1 MVKRIFT
8 QEGYAEVA
16 PAYKRG
22 SKQYYFLRVDPQEQ
36 ADGTIIAIE
45 EVYDHEPTKAD
56 KKALYASWLAM
67 EQRVKVAAIV
77 AYDVTDA
84 VNVFEING
92 MHAWLDKATRVGLVN
107 SLTIEKA
114 AGRTESTLYLNGTAL
129 LLAIDDALD
138 MLSELELYAVACYRT
153 TEEHKAAVNALSVI
167 EDVIA
172 YDITAG
178 YPQHPVFNA

>member
-1 MVKRIFT
+1 M
-8 QEGYAEVA
+8 
-16 PAYKRG
+16 
-22 SKQYYFLRVDPQEQ
+22 
-36 ADGTIIAIE
+36 
-45 EVYDHEPTKAD
+45 
-56 KKALYASWLAM
+56 
-67 EQRVKVAAIV
+67 KVAAIV

-129 LLAIDDALD
+129 LLAIDDALA